1 MFDWMDEI
9 LGKYM
14 EKDFDV
20 QKYVEVAK
28 KRVKPKVEFL
38 ISEFKKA
45 GMGGKRSIEEAM
57 TYIYIFASISWIAA
71 IDEVLNDNMG

>member
-38 ISEFKKA
+38 ISELKKA
-45 GMGGKRSIEEAM
+45 GMGDKRSIEEAM
-57 TYIYIFASISWIAA
+57 TYIYILASISWIAA